1 MTTNL
6 AASDKWTLRNAMLS
20 AYYHAQAGQ
29 LTLRDRDAPAVR
41 VPPELH
47 LLDLADALE
56 TLGRWPDRLRD
67 AIWRLVRA
75 TPVPWVHDDRT
86 ERWYPGELLDLV
98 GLDWLIE
105 LDDRRRAARA
115 GTQLL
120 AAKLAAC
127 ADRRWDEVGD
137 LRHLLDGRA
146 AGSRPGQAAQTM
158 LAAML
163 QPRDGARVGQQ
174 LARLEEEVGLGIGEL
189 AEALADAVAFA
200 NGTGALGLWRSAG
213 QGPTVNPVA
222 AVVRQDARTLT
233 TTAVAT
239 TVVQGE
245 LDALGRTIDPRCW
258 PRSSEVVQTARLV
271 GDAFALDPLP
281 VDRVPAI
288 GQGWDGARLLEETAA
303 ISWGGH
309 ASQQAWF
316 HNVLRI
322 DRFSVDHRLAT
333 IDLEFSLS
341 RSIDS
346 RVLWDKRA
354 GGIVLDEGSVRVRPL
369 AGHGWRVTGTKTLR
383 FADRT
388 PSALGSGWL
397 GLGRVLNLLT
407 PAALLRWL
415 ETDLS
420 WGGSG
425 PAADPE
431 GAR

>member
-1 MTTNL
+1 
-6 AASDKWTLRNAMLS
+6 MLS
-20 AYYHAQAGQ
+20 AYYHAQRGQ

-41 VPPELH
+41 LPPELH
-47 LLDLADALE
+47 LLDLGDALE
-56 TLGRWPDRLRD
+56 TLKRWPDRLRD
-67 AIWRLVRA
+67 AVWRLVRA

-86 ERWYPGELLDLV
+86 ERRYPTELLDLV
-98 GLDWLIE
+98 GLDRLIE
-105 LDDRRRAARA
+105 LDERRRAARA

-120 AAKLAAC
+120 TARLAAC
-127 ADRRWDEVGD
+127 ADRRWDEVDD
-137 LRHLLDGRA
+137 LRPLLDGRA
-146 AGSRPGQAAQTM
+146 TGSRPGQAAQGM

-163 QPRDGARVGQQ
+163 QPRGEARVGPQV
-174 LARLEEEVGLGIGEL
+174 AELEEEVGLDIGQL

-200 NGTGALGLWRSAG
+200 DGPGALGPWRSG
-213 QGPTVNPVA
+213 GEGPTVHPVA
-222 AVVRQDARTLT
+222 AVVRQDAGTLT
-233 TTAVAT
+233 TTAIAT

-245 LDALGRTIDPRCW
+245 LDALGRTIDPRSW

-281 VDRVPAI
+281 AEQIPAI
-288 GQGWDGARLLEETAA
+288 GRGWEGDRLLEETAA
-303 ISWGGH
+303 ISWGRD

-341 RSIDS
+341 RSIGS

-354 GGIVLDEGSVRVRPL
+354 GGILLDEGSVRVRPL
-369 AGHGWRVTGTKTLR
+369 AEHGWRVTGTKTLR

-388 PSALGSGWL
+388 PSALGPGWL
-397 GLGRVLNLLT
+397 GLGRVLNLLA
-407 PAALLRWL
+407 PAALLQWL

-420 WGGSG
+420 WDGSG
-425 PAADPE
+425 PAADAE